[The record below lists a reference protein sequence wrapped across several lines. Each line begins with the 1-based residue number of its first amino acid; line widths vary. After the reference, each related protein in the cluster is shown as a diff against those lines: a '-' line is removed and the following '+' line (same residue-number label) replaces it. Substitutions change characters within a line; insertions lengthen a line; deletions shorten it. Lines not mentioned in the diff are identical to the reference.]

1 MLGLSVGWCDTPLKL
16 TLSSNFINC
25 SIHIKSTTRE
35 IHVQHHSMFLEVS
48 VPVRTSSRDEESATA
63 NSKSGLAAVL
73 PRVQPTQI
81 ALHSLTHQHTQLG
94 GAGLGLSFALSS
106 ICGCWTPA
114 LWLSL
119 AQLFPSPCSLSSLGL
134 SICVLVFVFF
144 SFSAEILE
152 RL

>member
-1 MLGLSVGWCDTPLKL
+1 MLGLSVGWGDTPLKL

-94 GAGLGLSFALSS
+94 GLDLDFPLLSPQSV
-106 ICGCWTPA
+106 GVGR
-114 LWLSL
+114 
-119 AQLFPSPCSLSSLGL
+119 QLFDSALLSCSLHL
-134 SICVLVFVFF
+134 VLCRHWVCPSVFWFLFF
-144 SFSAEILE
+144 SLFL
-152 RL
+152 LKY